1 MNIAGFTR
9 GALASLRDSLD
20 SPTFTWRGKSVPC
33 VPSTVGN
40 QAVVA
45 LGGFD
50 VQITLTLRVD
60 TREFMSA
67 DSTLVT
73 VDSDVYTVDNDTP
86 TPVSGKA
93 ITFRGQAYKIATAR
107 RSPCKGYISLELIDR
122 NA

>member
-9 GALASLRDSLD
+9 GALASLRGDLG
-20 SPTFTWRGKSVPC
+20 SPTFTWRGKDVPC

-60 TREFMSA
+60 MREFLTA

-73 VDSDVYTVDNDTP
+73 VDSDVYTVDNDMK
-86 TPVSGKA
+86 TPVSGKSVV
-93 ITFRGQAYKIATAR
+93 FRGESYKIATAK
-107 RSPCKGYISLELIDR
+107 RSPCGGYTR
-122 NA
+122 